1 MGTLY
6 TTGGLALMMFVV
18 LHWRADLWHVHA
30 PANAR

>member
-1 MGTLY
+1 M
-6 TTGGLALMMFVV
+6 ALMMAIV